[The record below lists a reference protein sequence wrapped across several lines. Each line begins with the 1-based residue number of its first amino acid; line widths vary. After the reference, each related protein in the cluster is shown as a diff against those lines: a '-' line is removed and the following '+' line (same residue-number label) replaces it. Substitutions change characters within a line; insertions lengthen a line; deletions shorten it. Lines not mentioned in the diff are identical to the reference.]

1 LELGHGTKRGRRKR
15 RRRLRRLRG
24 SCLRQLFWNDRAPR
38 VRGNVGGSGGRHHSD
53 GSDKEGEE
61 DVTHAAD
68 GDHDGPLLWFHRTDT
83 PTRSSLEI

>member
-1 LELGHGTKRGRRKR
+1 MRGN
-15 RRRLRRLRG
+15 
-24 SCLRQLFWNDRAPR
+24 CLRQLFWNDCAPR

-68 GDHDGPLLWFHRTDT
+68 GDHGEPLLWFSSTDRAM
-83 PTRSSLEI
+83 TRDPAIDDDLIGLEILLKLD